1 VPIFQR
7 LVFWNP
13 FPPHLV
19 SLFKQVVVKKGADAV
34 KTAPRNFFTS
44 PSKKGTFGCIG
55 VTLSESAKVGGVVGE
70 YAYVPCE
77 YVDKGL
83 LEKVR
88 RNIGLPNFV
97 L

>member
-1 VPIFQR
+1 M
-7 LVFWNP
+7 
-13 FPPHLV
+13 
-19 SLFKQVVVKKGADAV
+19 

-77 YVDKGL
+77 YVDKGSL
-83 LEKVR
+83 KKVR
-88 RNIGLPNFV
+88 RNIGLPNFM